1 MDRLLSLLAGAVFAL
16 GLIVSGMSDPAKVLA
31 FLDLAGRWDPSL
43 ALVMLGAVGVAV
55 LPYRFAMRRRRTLLD
70 TPMHLPP
77 PAPPDR
83 RALIGAAVFGVGWG
97 LAGYCPGPALVG
109 LGAGSATAALFV
121 VGMLLGM
128 AAHERRRAATR
139 ARDDG

>member
-1 MDRLLSLLAGAVFAL
+1 MANLLSLLAGAVFAV

-43 ALVMLGAVGVAV
+43 ALVMLGAIGVAM
-55 LPYRFAMRRRRTLLD
+55 LPYRFAMRRPRTLLG
-70 TPMHLPP
+70 TPVHLPP

-83 RALIGAAVFGVGWG
+83 RALAGAAVFGVGWG

-109 LGAGSATAALFV
+109 LGAGNPAAALFV

-128 AAHERRRAATR
+128 AAYERWGGAGKTS
-139 ARDDG
+139 D

>member
-1 MDRLLSLLAGAVFAL
+1 MANLLSLLAGAVFAV

-43 ALVMLGAVGVAV
+43 ALVMLGAIGVAM

-70 TPMHLPP
+70 TPVHLPP

-83 RALIGAAVFGVGWG
+83 RVLAGAAVFGVGWG
-97 LAGYCPGPALVG
+97 LAGYCPGPVLVG
-109 LGAGSATAALFV
+109 LGAGNPAAALFV
-121 VGMLLGM
+121 VGMLAGM
-128 AAHERRRAATR
+128 AAH
-139 ARDDG
+139 ARWGGAGKTSD